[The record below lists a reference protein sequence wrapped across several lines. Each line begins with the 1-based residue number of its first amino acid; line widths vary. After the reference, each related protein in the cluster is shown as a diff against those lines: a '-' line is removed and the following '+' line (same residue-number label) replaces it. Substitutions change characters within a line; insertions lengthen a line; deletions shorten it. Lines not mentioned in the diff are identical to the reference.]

1 MQHRLVPLSQCEL
14 LELDQV
20 FWDSEA
26 VKHQPNVRVILH
38 ALYFYLATCY
48 IATEKEKEDAL
59 LPTLHLCFASPFS
72 VLPLQSSS
80 PYQSQ
85 LATGMPLLPLI

>member
-72 VLPLQSSS
+72 FSNNLHLPTNLNS
-80 PYQSQ
+80 PPVCRFY
-85 LATGMPLLPLI
+85 L